1 MWHSDQTPGRVKTNQ
16 NVWVYLRTTL
26 LLNNTIIRPRRVKHR
41 DLGEREAMYKNRA
54 MDAKKTV
61 YLLMILP
68 RYSRKLA
75 VLVPVPNQ
83 PY

>member
-1 MWHSDQTPGRVKTNQ
+1 MWHSDQTPGRVKTNH

-54 MDAKKTV
+54 MDAKKKG
-61 YLLMILP
+61 LP
-68 RYSRKLA
+68 TYNIAKI
-75 VLVPVPNQ
+75 
-83 PY
+83 

>member
-1 MWHSDQTPGRVKTNQ
+1 MWHSDQTPDQVKTNQ

-54 MDAKKTV
+54 MNAKKTV
-61 YLLMILP
+61 YSLVIVP
-68 RYSRKLA
+68 RYSR
-75 VLVPVPNQ
+75 
-83 PY
+83 